1 MIANLKS
8 IIESLVFVSE
18 TPLSLNRLKAILGD
32 VDLRDIR
39 LALAE
44 LKGEYEDRQGGF
56 ALQEVAGGF
65 QFRTRSD
72 YSDWIKKLLKP
83 SPTRLSRAALETLAI
98 IAYKQPIIRA
108 DVEHIRGVDSGG
120 VLRLLLEKKLIRV
133 LGRKDIPGRPMIY
146 GTTKDFLEIFN
157 LKDLSELPSP
167 KEITSLGSP
176 DRDEARDEAMDAED
190 VNTLAELSE
199 GPAPAADVSQ
209 ETDAPHELGL
219 RPDAAETHETGV
231 DMTPTPSGNEIQP
244 PAESD
249 TQENELSRFETSKS
263 APSPLDAPA
272 ADEASPTSTPPADQN
287 ESKA

>member
-8 IIESLVFVSE
+8 IVESLVFVSE

-39 LALAE
+39 LVLAE
-44 LKGEYEDRQGGF
+44 LQGEYEDRQGGF
-56 ALQEVAGGF
+56 ALKEVAGGY
-65 QFRTRSD
+65 QFRTRSA

-108 DVEHIRGVDSGG
+108 DIEHIRGVDSGG

-176 DRDEARDEAMDAED
+176 DRDDARDEAMDVED

-199 GPAPAADVSQ
+199 GPSPTGGVSQ
-209 ETDAPHELGL
+209 ETEMPAERVLSTDAV
-219 RPDAAETHETGV
+219 ETEGTDFV
-231 DMTPTPSGNEIQP
+231 MTPGPSAKELPSPTASGT
-244 PAESD
+244 AED
-249 TQENELSRFETSKS
+249 ELSHFETSNS
-263 APSPLDAPA
+263 M
-272 ADEASPTSTPPADQN
+272 PTPPDDLPDGERSTPPADQD

>member
-56 ALQEVAGGF
+56 TLQEVAGGY
-65 QFRTRSD
+65 QFRTRSA

-176 DRDEARDEAMDAED
+176 DRDDAQDEARDVEE

-199 GPAPAADVSQ
+199 GPAPAEDVSP
-209 ETDAPHELGL
+209 ETDPPLEIGL
-219 RPDAAETHETGV
+219 PAEAAETDGTDIDVTQAPTAKEL
-231 DMTPTPSGNEIQP
+231 TPSALSGT
-244 PAESD
+244 AKA
-249 TQENELSRFETSKS
+249 ELSHFETSKS
-263 APSPLDAPA
+263 EPPSPDDLPDGDTP
-272 ADEASPTSTPPADQN
+272 TPPADQH

>member
-8 IIESLVFVSE
+8 IVESLVFVSE

-56 ALQEVAGGF
+56 VLQEVAGGY
-65 QFRTRSD
+65 QFRTRSA

-176 DRDEARDEAMDAED
+176 DQDDARDEAMDVED

-199 GPAPAADVSQ
+199 GPSPTAGVSQ
-209 ETDAPHELGL
+209 ETEMPAERGL
-219 RPDAAETHETGV
+219 STDAAETEGTDVVMNPG
-231 DMTPTPSGNEIQP
+231 PSAKELPSRMESGI
-244 PAESD
+244 AED
-249 TQENELSRFETSKS
+249 ELSHFETSKS
-263 APSPLDAPA
+263 MPTPPDDLPNG
-272 ADEASPTSTPPADQN
+272 ETSTSPADQD
-287 ESKA
+287 ESEA